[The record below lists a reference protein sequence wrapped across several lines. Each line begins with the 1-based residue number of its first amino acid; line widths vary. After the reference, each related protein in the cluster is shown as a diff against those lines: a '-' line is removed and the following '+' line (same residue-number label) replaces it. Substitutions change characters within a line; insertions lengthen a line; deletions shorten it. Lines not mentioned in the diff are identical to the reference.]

1 MALWNTED
9 NFASVPAYL
18 QPKVTFD
25 GTSDVAANGTFTIPA
40 HPYENG
46 DKVKYTSTSAA
57 GGFTSGTDYFVVA
70 RTADTLQLEATVGG
84 GAIARGT
91 ANGAATDSLQQ
102 VAGVA
107 AKGEGEAYFIDVQES
122 GAVRDQGLGTAG
134 WNTYYTYNT
143 SDGTTRHKA
152 ECLVAAGQ
160 TATAAGDNDSI
171 GAVSISTFVTQPV
184 ASDGL
189 SVAIAQ
195 GESQTFTVLAEN
207 TSSEDAVFTYYWNTD
222 TDSGPGTSWNVVTE
236 ANTPGFELSD
246 AGRSLTINV
255 PNDTSF
261 DGKQFR
267 VDVVTSFP
275 GGSSSNTITSHSF
288 VLSVS

>member
-9 NFASVPAYL
+9 DFASVPSYL

-25 GTSDVAANGTFTIPA
+25 GTSDVAANGTFTVPD

-57 GGFTSGTDYFVVA
+57 GGFTNGTDYFVVA
-70 RTADTLQLEATVGG
+70 RTADTLQLEASVGG

-91 ANGAATDSLQQ
+91 ANGAATDALQQ

-107 AKGEGEAYFIDVQES
+107 AKGEGEAYFIDVEES

-134 WNTYYTYNT
+134 WNTYYTYT
-143 SDGTTRHKA
+143 DASGATRHKA
-152 ECLVAAGQ
+152 ENIVAAGQ
-160 TATAAGDNDSI
+160 TSSAAGDSDSI
-171 GAVSISTFVTQPV
+171 GDVGISTIVTQPV

-189 SVAIAQ
+189 SVVIAQ
-195 GESQTFTVLAEN
+195 GASQTFTILAEN
-207 TSSEDAVFTYYWNTD
+207 TTSEDAMITYYWNTD
-222 TDSGPGTSWNVVTE
+222 TNPGAGTSWNVVTE
-236 ANTPGFELSD
+236 ANTPGSSISQD
-246 AGRSLTINV
+246 GTALTINV
-255 PNDTSF
+255 PNNTDF
-261 DGKQFR
+261 NGKQFR
-267 VDVVTSFP
+267 VDVVTNFP
-275 GGSSSNTITSHSF
+275 GGDTSNTVTSHSF